1 MLDPEGSSDMI
12 SELNIICA
20 RMEYGQPVEEAL
32 RNFSERAGMED
43 IERFADVFSV
53 CKRTGGDLVE
63 VVRRTSTI
71 IGEKLDIQQD
81 IAVSI
86 AQKKFEAKA
95 LLISPLIMVMF
106 MSLTAGEY
114 MQPMYTGAG
123 IAISTI
129 ALVALFLCYL
139 WTTKIMDIPL

>member
-1 MLDPEGSSDMI
+1 
-12 SELNIICA
+12 
-20 RMEYGQPVEEAL
+20 
-32 RNFSERAGMED
+32 
-43 IERFADVFSV
+43 
-53 CKRTGGDLVE
+53 

-95 LLISPLIMVMF
+95 LLIAPLIMVMF

-114 MQPMYTGAG
+114 MEPMYTGAG
-123 IAISTI
+123 IAISTL